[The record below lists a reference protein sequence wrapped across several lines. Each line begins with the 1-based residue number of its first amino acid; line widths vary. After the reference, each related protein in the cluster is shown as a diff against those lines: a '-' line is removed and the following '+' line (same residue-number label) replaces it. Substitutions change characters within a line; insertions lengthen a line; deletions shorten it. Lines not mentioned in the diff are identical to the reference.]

1 MRAYLI
7 AFGLTAL
14 IIGLP
19 LLLAGEVGIGCT
31 VTQHGGST
39 TYSDCGG
46 AQSLIFGG
54 VVLIVAAAIL
64 IAASFIPNDRSRYK

>member
-19 LLLAGEVGIGCT
+19 LLVAGEVGIGCT
-31 VTQHGGST
+31 VTQQNGAT
-39 TYSDCGG
+39 VYSDCGG
-46 AQSLIFGG
+46 AQALVLGG
-54 VVLIVAAAIL
+54 TVLIVAAAIFF
-64 IAASFIPNDRSRYK
+64 AGSFVPARAPGSA